1 MSEKSASG
9 TATGTGGRTS
19 SEKLRAVVSRVLSL
33 SIFFIGI
40 GAYAVIGFALHQMA
54 LFAEHQLTY
63 YAVGVA
69 FGVVGI
75 LLWLMTR

>member
-1 MSEKSASG
+1 MSEKTASG
-9 TATGTGGRTS
+9 TTTGTGGRTS

-33 SIFFIGI
+33 SIFFVGI
-40 GAYAVIGFALHQMA
+40 GVYAVIGFGLHQIA
-54 LFAEHQLTY
+54 LFSEVQLTY

-69 FGVVGI
+69 FGVVGV